1 MPSSFVRHVLHASLL
16 SLVLGCGSSRSGDAQ
31 SPESGKVVPFDDRSE
46 SEQRDYMQTV
56 VVPAMTKIF
65 KASPEPDH
73 FPQVNCVTC
82 HGPSAKSGEFEMPSP
97 HLPRFASFEDAMKE
111 EPEMAR
117 YMAEVVVPEMAK
129 LIHEEPFDPATGEG
143 FGCFDCHMKPD

>member
-1 MPSSFVRHVLHASLL
+1 MIPSLVRHCLSA
-16 SLVLGCGSSRSGDAQ
+16 SLVLLAAGCGGSRSGDAQ
-31 SPESGKVVPFDDRSE
+31 SPASGAEVPFDDRSP
-46 SEQRDYMQTV
+46 SEQREYMQAV
-56 VVPAMTKIF
+56 VLPAMTKIF

-73 FPQVNCVTC
+73 FPEVNCVTC
-82 HGPSAKSGEFEMPSP
+82 HGPGAKSGDFDMPSP
-97 HLPRFASFEDAMKE
+97 HLPRFASVEAAMKE

-129 LIHEEPFDPATGEG
+129 LIHEEPFDPATGKG